1 MLKAFILTG
10 EPCRWP
16 GCCREAVKT
25 TLSVNGKTIHCIK
38 HQLRK
43 YSGRVDHNNWKR
55 DYYREYLKPQCEL
68 TGITWQDQY
77 KETVLVSK
85 KLGKNLSRR
94 ELVRRT
100 CQAFEVD
107 HKDGD
112 HQNSDPSNL
121 QTLTK
126 SAHKLKTDLTGD
138 SNPMKNKKVIK

>member
-1 MLKAFILTG
+1 MLKAFISTG
-10 EPCRWP
+10 ETCRWP
-16 GCCREAVKT
+16 ECYKEAVKT
-25 TLSVNGKTIHCIK
+25 TLPINGKTIHCIK

-68 TGITWQDQY
+68 SGVTWRDQY

-85 KLGKNLSRR
+85 KLGKDLSRH

-107 HKDGD
+107 HKDGN
-112 HQNSDPSNL
+112 HKNNEFNNL

-126 SAHKLKTDLTGD
+126 STHKLKTDLNGD
-138 SNPMKNKKVIK
+138 SNPMKNKKAIK